1 MADKSA
7 ITSEITCRFGDK
19 GTTKATMIDDSTI
32 QCLTPDTHLSKLD
45 VSTIKVR
52 VQVAPNGIDY
62 IDTDEYYTFEGTGGV
77 GVSVWIWIL
86 AILIGLAVL
95 AALVWWVYKSNLR
108 RDRGLGPLSI
118 VPPQHSE
125 LIHRS
130 NMFPHNKTSSN
141 LIFF

>member
-1 MADKSA
+1 M
-7 ITSEITCRFGDK
+7 
-19 GTTKATMIDDSTI
+19 
-32 QCLTPDTHLSKLD
+32 SKLD

-62 IDTDEYYTFEGTGGV
+62 IDTDDYYTFEGTGGV
-77 GVSVWIWIL
+77 GVSVWIWIV
-86 AILIGLAVL
+86 AIMIGLIVL
-95 AALVWWVYKSNLR
+95 GLLIWWVILSNRR

-130 NMFPHNKTSSN
+130 NKKYSLIICSLFYSPTSINKSLKERKDPYWKLLPIVLPPLARKS
-141 LIFF
+141 